1 MRRSKEGSGLVV
13 VNYVDNNG
21 GMQEK
26 KVTVLEMLGKSY
38 CHNLALISCFN

>member
-1 MRRSKEGSGLVV
+1 MRRSKEGNGLVA

-21 GMQEK
+21 GMQE

-38 CHNLALISCFN
+38 CHNFSLISCFN